1 MYNSCSW
8 RAFKWLVMPNKFTM
22 EACAEFCCRW
32 KVHSKIPAMHYY
44 SRKVVCYFFVRLR
57 VCSVFNRE
65 IEQVNNLTWAYNLQT
80 GNGIRE
86 RIGQRE
92 RGGVLGVGSP
102 NRLIMVIYETP
113 LSEEYLSHSLRR
125 KWNLLGQQVSTQ
137 NIVVHSAGPQLL
149 QKHTSL
155 KLVSN
160 FYLVTGIINRLALSR
175 RILVRGSSGS
185 EQLAL
190 EKLRTCC
197 YSTLKY
203 LKIALLSCTDRL
215 SGSQAS
221 CPWI

>member
-1 MYNSCSW
+1 MFSLQPWDRTGKQPDVSIQPTGRQW
-8 RAFKWLVMPNKFTM
+8 DQRAYWPKRT
-22 EACAEFCCRW
+22 R
-32 KVHSKIPAMHYY
+32 
-44 SRKVVCYFFVRLR
+44 
-57 VCSVFNRE
+57 
-65 IEQVNNLTWAYNLQT
+65 
-80 GNGIRE
+80 
-86 RIGQRE
+86 
-92 RGGVLGVGSP
+92 GVLGVGSP
-102 NRLIMVIYETP
+102 SRLIMVIYETP
-113 LSEEYLSHSLRR
+113 LSEVYLSHSLRR

-137 NIVVHSAGPQLL
+137 NIVIHSAGPQLL

-221 CPWI
+221 RPWI